1 MYARRF
7 VPQAD
12 VTGVLPAPV
21 CSQHVAMDATGSLFF
36 TFYQLNTLDCA
47 DTDGIKNCVWFDNAR
62 RLYHKLLPKR
72 GMLRHSLYVDYDPD
86 VLDQLMTVYMM
97 DVDLSQQLQ
106 QQNFRAKK
114 VAVPAILNEDMP
126 VTQPIMPE
134 QQQQQ
139 QTLSQL

>member
-1 MYARRF
+1 M
-7 VPQAD
+7 
-12 VTGVLPAPV
+12 
-21 CSQHVAMDATGSLFF
+21 
-36 TFYQLNTLDCA
+36 
-47 DTDGIKNCVWFDNAR
+47 
-62 RLYHKLLPKR
+62 
-72 GMLRHSLYVDYDPD
+72 
-86 VLDQLMTVYMM
+86 LDQLMTVYMM